1 MTTNPTAI
9 AILVGS
15 FLIMILLRIHIAYA
29 VGIASTLCLL
39 YLGIPLSNICQQ
51 MVKGLFS
58 FSLMA
63 VPFFI
68 TMGCLMGQGGISD
81 KLIWQWSISLR
92 PISLAGSPVRLRRTR
107 HPSES

>member
-39 YLGIPLSNICQQ
+39 YLGIPLSNIWQCR
-51 MVKGLFS
+51 
-58 FSLMA
+58 SL
-63 VPFFI
+63 
-68 TMGCLMGQGGISD
+68 
-81 KLIWQWSISLR
+81 LR
-92 PISLAGSPVRLRRTR
+92 WDA
-107 HPSES
+107 